1 MRIDTFNTFTDFF
14 EDFHTQFTKEFG
26 QEKMNSIAK
35 KVMDSTALNN
45 LIEAA
50 LERRRLPTGK
60 DIVETVV
67 GSRAFLFSGNKII
80 LVASMIELLMIINV
94 IENAGWGFEDE
105 TMLNVAKQI
114 FLEIR
119 QMN

>member
-1 MRIDTFNTFTDFF
+1 MRIDTFSTFTEFF
-14 EDFHTQFTKEFG
+14 EDFHTQFTKELG

-45 LIEAA
+45 LIVAA
-50 LERRRLPTGK
+50 LDRSRLPSGK
-60 DIVETVV
+60 DIVETV
-67 GSRAFLFSGNKII
+67 GSSRTFLFSGNKII
-80 LVASMIELLMIINV
+80 LVASIIELLMIINI
-94 IENAGWGFEDE
+94 IENAGLGFEDE
-105 TMLNVAKQI
+105 TMLSVAKQI